1 MKKFTHADGDKNNIK
16 PARTGFRVVV
26 HESISR
32 FPVTN
37 TKITFFPGGRSV
49 TTKQKGMCMV
59 ELEEGTYS
67 YTIKAPGFP
76 QVEGTA
82 VVSTGTM
89 KLLYI
94 KMEKEDVKT
103 RGKNTLQ

>member
-1 MKKFTHADGDKNNIK
+1 MKKFIQGDGSKDTKK

-26 HESISR
+26 HDSISR
-32 FPVTN
+32 FPVSN

-49 TTKQKGMCMV
+49 VTKMKGMCFI

-67 YTIKAPGFP
+67 YTVKALGFP

-82 VVSTGTM
+82 TVTTGVM
-89 KLLYI
+89 QLVYI
-94 KMEKEDVKT
+94 KMEREKVK
-103 RGKNTLQ
+103 G

>member
-1 MKKFTHADGDKNNIK
+1 MKKTIHGGGKDNIK

-32 FPVTN
+32 FPVSN

-49 TTKQKGMCMV
+49 TTKAKGMCFIEM
-59 ELEEGTYS
+59 EEGTYN
-67 YTIKAPGFP
+67 YIVKAQGYP
-76 QVEGTA
+76 QAEGTA
-82 VVSTGTM
+82 AVTTGVM

-94 KMEKEDVKT
+94 KMEKEEMKKGVRKSE
-103 RGKNTLQ
+103 G